1 MSLPNNF
8 YLIVVVGGIKM
19 EKKPTCDAF
28 LAPSPGPNCLLSG
41 KEILFHGGLCL
52 DSNLDE

>member
-28 LAPSPGPNCLLSG
+28 LAPSPGPNC
-41 KEILFHGGLCL
+41 GGLCL
-52 DSNLDE
+52 YSNLDE

>member
-19 EKKPTCDAF
+19 KKKKTFVMTDAF
-28 LAPSPGPNCLLSG
+28 LAPSPRPNCG
-41 KEILFHGGLCL
+41 KEISFHGGLCL
-52 DSNLDE
+52 LT

>member
-19 EKKPTCDAF
+19 KKKTFVMTDAF
-28 LAPSPGPNCLLSG
+28 LAPSPRQSM
-41 KEILFHGGLCL
+41 LFKHPKQ
-52 DSNLDE
+52 

>member
-19 EKKPTCDAF
+19 KKKKNICDAF
-28 LAPSPGPNCLLSG
+28 LAPSPGPNCG